1 MGYIFESEITAI
13 MNTVRGRTI
22 GESDS
27 IRLRDVLRADI
38 HPAIKAYFMAEV
50 KRILNDER
58 ALELRSKRLPYEL
71 PETASLQ
78 RQIDIVLVHNYHFEQ
93 QDFESLVDEAV
104 HFQFN
109 YLCRPQ
115 WTLLNFIFGTQRKV
129 SASDLQRK
137 LKYCVDY
144 TYFPDLIR
152 RYVEERGLA
161 EITYE
166 EFKTLL
172 ERIDR
177 EVVARHSSL
186 ELARMTRALLGF
198 VDAAKQAPPDEFEQP
213 KLPINAAIVFFEDKQ
228 LDDIK
233 ARLELERDKNKV
245 QDVTVSELATLIE
258 KVRTG
263 NEDAKIEASL
273 QDLLPSIARR
283 EEKRV
288 QLDNIV
294 VSMDETQQHASA
306 PGEESSTP
314 GVPGA
319 KKADQEPHPSTEIHN
334 DLYEE
339 ISDSERKLFIK
350 KLFRRD
356 EQEFRKA
363 VDELGRIRSW
373 QEASHY
379 LDELFVLNNVDPF
392 SKEAVLFTDQI
403 FTRYRT
409 REL

>member
-1 MGYIFESEITAI
+1 MGYIFETEIIAI
-13 MNTVRGRTI
+13 VNTVRGRTI
-22 GESDS
+22 GESES

-115 WTLLNFIFGTQRKV
+115 WTLLNFIYGTQRKA

-177 EVVARHSSL
+177 EVVAQHSSL

-198 VDAAKQAPPDEFEQP
+198 VDAARQTPPDEFEQP

-294 VSMDETQQHASA
+294 VSMDETQQHAFTPA
-306 PGEESSTP
+306 EESSTP
-314 GVPGA
+314 GVPEG
-319 KKADQEPHPSTEIHN
+319 KKADQEPLPPADILN
-334 DLYEE
+334 NLYEE
-339 ISDSERKLFIK
+339 ISDSDRKLFVK

-356 EQEFRKA
+356 GQ
-363 VDELGRIRSW
+363 
-373 QEASHY
+373 
-379 LDELFVLNNVDPF
+379 
-392 SKEAVLFTDQI
+392 
-403 FTRYRT
+403 
-409 REL
+409 

>member
-1 MGYIFESEITAI
+1 MGYIFESEIIAI
-13 MNTVRGRTI
+13 VNTVRGRTI
-22 GESDS
+22 GESES

-50 KRILNDER
+50 KRILHDER

-115 WTLLNFIFGTQRKV
+115 WTLLNFIYGTQRKA

-177 EVVARHSSL
+177 EVVAQHSSL

-198 VDAAKQAPPDEFEQP
+198 VDAAKQTPPDEFEQP

-233 ARLELERDKNKV
+233 ARLELERDKNKI

-273 QDLLPSIARR
+273 QDLLPSITRR

-314 GVPGA
+314 GVPDA
-319 KKADQEPHPSTEIHN
+319 KKVNQESHPPADIHN
-334 DLYEE
+334 DLYVE
-339 ISDSERKLFIK
+339 ISESDRKLFVK

-356 EQEFRKA
+356 GQEFRKA
-363 VDELGRIRSW
+363 IDELGRFRSW

-379 LDELFVLNNVDPF
+379 LDELFVMNNVDPF

-409 REL
+409 KEL